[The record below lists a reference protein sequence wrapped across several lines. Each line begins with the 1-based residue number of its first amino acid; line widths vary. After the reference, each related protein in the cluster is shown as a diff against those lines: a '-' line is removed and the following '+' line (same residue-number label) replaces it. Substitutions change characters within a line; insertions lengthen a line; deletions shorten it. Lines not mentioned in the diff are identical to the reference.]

1 MRPMR
6 PRPNRVARFALA
18 PLFLGLLGA
27 SAAACGELGAL
38 TDVTQAACPEIR
50 PDVDAVRT
58 SYSDVAQV
66 NVKLRAFIQASK
78 DLAVVADR
86 AEAEAAEACARMGN
100 DLGIPPAQLAP
111 QDGPGGRASGP
122 CNAVAGAID
131 AILRSGIQ
139 VRVAATPPQC
149 EATATAYAQC
159 AGTCQVEVDPGEIV
173 ARCEPARLSGFCQGQ
188 CGGQC
193 EGRCAGQCN
202 GQCSAVDAQGRCAGQ
217 CNGQCVGSC
226 DATCH
231 AHCSGTWQAPR
242 CEGYVK
248 GPSADAQC
256 DASCKAHASFRAS
269 CTPAAVNV
277 QTSANVEMAA
287 RLAATLQANL
297 PLLLHAQIALGR
309 RVFADAELLARVG
322 ADLPN
327 VIGQAGAHAIACV
340 AAGANASA
348 RATASLRVSV
358 NVSASVSGRV
368 GAGG

>member
-1 MRPMR
+1 MRSR
-6 PRPNRVARFALA
+6 LIQIARFALA
-18 PLFLGLLGA
+18 PLLVFGIAA
-27 SAAACGELGAL
+27 SSASCGELGAL
-38 TDVTQAACPEIR
+38 GDIAQAACPQIK

-58 SYSDVAQV
+58 SYSEVAQV
-66 NVKLRAFIQASK
+66 NVKLRAFVQASK
-78 DLAVVADR
+78 DLAAVADQ
-86 AEAEAAEACARMGN
+86 AEAEAAEACTRMGN

-111 QDGPGGRASGP
+111 KDGPGGRAEGP

-131 AILRSGIQ
+131 AILRTGIQ
-139 VRVAATPPQC
+139 VRVQATPPQC
-149 EATATAYAQC
+149 EATGTAYAQC
-159 AGTCQVEVDPGEIV
+159 SGTCQVEVDPGQIV
-173 ARCEPARLSGFCQGQ
+173 AQCEPAKLSGFCQGT
-188 CGGQC
+188 CGGRC
-193 EGRCAGQCN
+193 EGRCTGQCN

-231 AHCSGTWQAPR
+231 AYCQGTWQAPR
-242 CEGYVK
+242 CEASVR

-256 DASCKAHASFRAS
+256 DASCKAHASFRAR

-277 QTSANVEMAA
+277 QTNASTEMAA
-287 RLAATLQANL
+287 RLMRTLQTNL
-297 PLLLHAQIALGR
+297 PLLLHAQIALGQ
-309 RVFADAELLARVG
+309 RVLADADILARVG

-327 VIGQAGAHAIACV
+327 VIGQAGANAVACV

-358 NVSASVSGRV
+358 SVSASVSGRV